1 MSDVLSGISTAHL
14 SNLLSPV
21 FMRYCVHPKTI
32 DLRGPNGAA
41 SFHSKS
47 ITSIPF
53 SEFSLLPLANIR
65 QFHLDLVHPSC
76 TMPFDHLSF
85 FPAIETFIVSGA
97 DLSLLSTLLSNPSA
111 SSSLKTLAFWDCVLT
126 EEFMKDLTQFASNRK
141 KTALAW
147 LHRVVV
153 VHSDGILPSVASIRG
168 LEEHIPV
175 VDARIATELP
185 MDLFGRV

>member
-1 MSDVLSGISTAHL
+1 
-14 SNLLSPV
+14 
-21 FMRYCVHPKTI
+21 
-32 DLRGPNGAA
+32 
-41 SFHSKS
+41 
-47 ITSIPF
+47 
-53 SEFSLLPLANIR
+53 
-65 QFHLDLVHPSC
+65 
-76 TMPFDHLSF
+76 
-85 FPAIETFIVSGA
+85 
-97 DLSLLSTLLSNPSA
+97 
-111 SSSLKTLAFWDCVLT
+111 
-126 EEFMKDLTQFASNRK
+126 MKDLTQFASNRK

>member
-1 MSDVLSGISTAHL
+1 MDGRALISCVALSKGAQLKLDCSRRLGLDDVHVRVNDVLSGISTAHL

-21 FMRYCVHPKTI
+21 FMRYFVYPKTI

-41 SFHSKS
+41 SFHSKF

-111 SSSLKTLAFWDCVLT
+111 SSSLKTLAF
-126 EEFMKDLTQFASNRK
+126 
-141 KTALAW
+141 
-147 LHRVVV
+147 
-153 VHSDGILPSVASIRG
+153 
-168 LEEHIPV
+168 
-175 VDARIATELP
+175 
-185 MDLFGRV
+185 